1 MARKKKSLLIVG
13 LILCLILA
21 LSLAG
26 FAAKGGGQGVKVKAR
41 VAGQIL
47 LSIVDGN
54 EISFNIDPLSNPEDT
69 AQTTLSVMTNAK
81 KYTIIGTFGRF
92 LIGNYDLV
100 KNEKF
105 FVKSVAPGSG
115 KALDDWTLPK
125 GDVTILKN
133 EDGLTMGENTVVQY
147 KLSVDFSVPPGDAQL
162 DISFTAVAAL

>member
-1 MARKKKSLLIVG
+1 MARRKKGLLVVG

-26 FAAKGGGQGVKVKAR
+26 FAAKGGQGVKVKAR

-54 EISFNIDPLSNPEDT
+54 EISFNVDPLSNPEDT

-105 FVKSVAPGSG
+105 YIKSVAPGSG
-115 KALDDWTLPK
+115 QALGDWTLPK

-147 KLSVDFSVPPGDAQL
+147 KLSVDFSVPPGEAQL

>member
-1 MARKKKSLLIVG
+1 MARKKKSLSIVG

-26 FAAKGGGQGVKVKAR
+26 FAAKGGEGVKVKAR

-54 EISFNIDPLSNPEDT
+54 EISFNVDPLSNPEDT
-69 AQTTLSVMTNAK
+69 AETSLSVMTNAK
-81 KYTIIGTFGRF
+81 KYTIIGTFGKF
-92 LIGNYDLV
+92 LVGNYDLV
-100 KNEKF
+100 KNERF
-105 FVKSVAPGSG
+105 FIKSVAPGSG

>member
-1 MARKKKSLLIVG
+1 MARRKKGLLVVG

-26 FAAKGGGQGVKVKAR
+26 FAKGGDQGVKVKAR

-47 LSIVDGN
+47 LSIESGDS
-54 EISFNIDPLSNPEDT
+54 ISFNVDPLSNPEDT
-69 AQTTLSVMTNAK
+69 AETELSVMTNAK
-81 KYTIIGTFGRF
+81 KYTIIGTFGQF
-92 LIGNYDLV
+92 AIDNYDLI

-105 FVKSVAPGSG
+105 FIRSVAPGSG
-115 KALDDWTLPK
+115 QALDDWTIPK
-125 GDVTILKN
+125 GEVTILKN
-133 EDGLTMGENTVVQY
+133 EDGLTMGETTVVQY